1 MPTLKNTF
9 KDIYKTSIDVE
20 NIKNAKGSI
29 DKIANAIKDL
39 NAEQAVY
46 KMELAGCSKV
56 QMMDVLQKNK
66 IAEASINAALAKQ
79 ANTSATIANTTAT
92 EAQITAEENELLQQ
106 WLSISGKKADTV
118 ATNENAAAKSANLS
132 VTNLLRVAWAKLTD
146 IVKANPFI
154 ALSASAVTLSKVM
167 YELAVRV
174 YNAEKYAKEAPD
186 ESGTKVDSVRS
197 EIESLNSKLQT
208 PQNRFNELSTK
219 ENLSLVEQEEPDRLK
234 ETNAELKREI
244 HLKNSILSEEQ
255 KEVLAD
261 VDLAGTTAGEIQNL
275 IDKNGYLGE
284 TLSG

>member
-29 DKIANAIKDL
+29 DKITNAIKDL

-79 ANTSATIANTTAT
+79 ANTSATIANTTTT
-92 EAQITAEENELLQQ
+92 EAQTTAEENELLQQ
-106 WLSISGKKADTV
+106 WLSISGEKADTV
-118 ATNENAAAKSANLS
+118 ATNENTAAKSANLS
-132 VTNLLRVAWAKLTD
+132 VTNLLRVAWEKLTD

-154 ALSASAVTLSKVM
+154 ALSAGAVTLDKVM
-167 YELAVRV
+167 YELADRV

-208 PQNRFNELSTK
+208 TQNRFNELSTK
-219 ENLSLVEQEEPDRLK
+219 ENLSLVEQEELDRLK
-234 ETNAELKREI
+234 ETNAELEREI
-244 HLKNSILSEEQ
+244 RLKNSILSEEQ
-255 KEVLAD
+255 KEALAD

-275 IDKNGYLGE
+275 IDENGYWGE